1 MPDSVSPA
9 LARRVALAAQGLG
22 RPHPEAAGTRRLA
35 AEIRRLGLLQIDS
48 VNVFER
54 SHHLPVLAR
63 VGPYDRAALDRMLFG
78 GGGAYTE
85 YWAHQAA
92 VLPVG
97 DLPLY
102 RWRMQAERARR
113 MRPGSWALE
122 HAPLLAEVRAE
133 LARTGP
139 VPASAVEHEA
149 NVRTGPWWGWS
160 DVKRAL
166 EALFAWGEIASA
178 GRRGFERVYG
188 LAEDVLPADVLAREV
203 PEEDAVRELVRR
215 AAVAH
220 GIGTAADLGDY
231 HRLSRAAT
239 DRALRDLADAG
250 EVLPVTVPGWEGRGG
265 PLPVWLHRDAR
276 LPRRIA
282 GEALLSPF
290 DPVVWFRDRALR
302 LFDLHYRIEIYTP
315 AAKRVHGYYVLPV
328 LVDDEIVARVDL
340 KSDRQAGV
348 LRVQASWIEGRHDV
362 AVVAGRIAPLL
373 ERAAAWQGLERVGV
387 VDRGTLAGALR
398 VHLPA
403 VEATAAEPAAADPA
417 TDPTA

>member
-1 MPDSVSPA
+1 MADSVSPA

-22 RPHPEAAGTRRLA
+22 RPHPAAAGTRRLA

-78 GGGAYTE
+78 GGSAYTE

-92 VLPVG
+92 VL
-97 DLPLY
+97 
-102 RWRMQAERARR
+102 RT
-113 MRPGSWALE
+113 RPGSWALE
-122 HAPLLAEVRAE
+122 HAPLIAEVRAE

-139 VPASAVEHEA
+139 VPASAIEHES

-166 EALFAWGEIASA
+166 EAMFAWGEIASA

-188 LAEDVLPADVLAREV
+188 LAEDVLPAAALDRAV

-215 AAVAH
+215 AAIAH

-250 EVLPVTVPGWEGRGG
+250 EVLPVTVPGWEGRGK

-276 LPRRIA
+276 LPRRIR

-290 DPVVWFRDRALR
+290 DPVVWFRERALR

-315 AAKRVHGYYVLPV
+315 AAQRVHGYYVLPV

-348 LRVQASWIEGRHDV
+348 LRVQASWIEGRHDPATV
-362 AVVAGRIAPLL
+362 AERIAPLL

-387 VDRGTLAGALR
+387 VDRGTLAPALR
-398 VHLPA
+398 AHLPA
-403 VEATAAEPAAADPA
+403 VAAGAPVDDDVAAADPA
-417 TDPTA
+417 G

>member
-1 MPDSVSPA
+1 MADTVSPS
-9 LARRVALAAQGLG
+9 LARRVALGAQGLG
-22 RPHPEAAGTRRLA
+22 RPHPGAAGTRRLA

-54 SHHLPVLAR
+54 SHHLPMLAR

-78 GGGAYTE
+78 GGDAYTE

-92 VLPVG
+92 VLPVD
-97 DLPLY
+97 DLPLFA
-102 RWRMQAERARR
+102 WRMEAERARR
-113 MRPGSWALE
+113 MRPGSWASE
-122 HAPLLAEVRAE
+122 HLPLIAEVRAE

-139 VPASAVEHEA
+139 VPASAIEHES

-166 EALFAWGEIASA
+166 EAMFAWGEIASA

-250 EVLPVTVPGWEGRGG
+250 EVLPVAVPGWEGRGK

-276 LPRRIA
+276 LPRRIR

-290 DPVVWFRDRALR
+290 DPVVWFRERALR

-315 AAKRVHGYYVLPV
+315 AAQRVHGYYVLPV

-348 LRVQASWIEGRHDV
+348 LRVQASWIEGRHDPAAV
-362 AVVAGRIAPLL
+362 AERIAPLL

-387 VDRGTLAGALR
+387 VDRGTLAPALR
-398 VHLPA
+398 AHLPA
-403 VEATAAEPAAADPA
+403 IAAGALDAAVDPA
-417 TDPTA
+417 G

>member
-1 MPDSVSPA
+1 MPDVVSPA

-22 RPHPEAAGTRRLA
+22 RPHPVTPASPGTRRLA
-35 AEIRRLGLLQIDS
+35 AEVRRLALLQIDS

-54 SHHLPVLAR
+54 SHHLPMLAR
-63 VGPYDRAALDRMLFG
+63 VGPYDRSALDRMLFG
-78 GGGAYTE
+78 GGGAFTE

-92 VLPVG
+92 VIPVD
-97 DLPLY
+97 DLPLFG
-102 RWRMQAERARR
+102 WRMAAERARR
-113 MRPGSWALE
+113 MRPGSWARE

-133 LARTGP
+133 LGRTGP
-139 VPASAVEHEA
+139 VPASAIEHEA

-166 EALFAWGEIASA
+166 EAMFAWGEIASA

-188 LAEDVLPADVLAREV
+188 LAEDVLPAAVRERVV
-203 PEEDAVRELVRR
+203 PEADAVRELVRR

-231 HRLSRAAT
+231 FRLSRAAT
-239 DRALRDLADAG
+239 DRALVDLADAG
-250 EVLPVTVPGWEGRGG
+250 EVLPVTVPGWEGRGK

-276 LPRRIA
+276 LPRRIRT
-282 GEALLSPF
+282 EALLSPF
-290 DPVVWFRDRALR
+290 DPVVWFRERALR

-315 AAKRVHGYYVLPV
+315 QAQRVHGYYVLPV

-348 LRVQASWIEGRHDV
+348 LRVQASWIEGRQDPAAV
-362 AVVAGRIAPLL
+362 AERIAPLV

-387 VDRGTLAGALR
+387 VDRGTLASSLR
-398 VHLPA
+398 AHLPA
-403 VEATAAEPAAADPA
+403 IDATAAG
-417 TDPTA
+417 

>member
-1 MPDSVSPA
+1 MVDTVSPA

-22 RPHPEAAGTRRLA
+22 RAHPAAAGTRRLA

-63 VGPYDRAALDRMLFG
+63 VGPYDRALLDRMLFG
-78 GGGAYTE
+78 GAGPYTE

-92 VLPVG
+92 VLPVD
-97 DLPLY
+97 DLPLF
-102 RWRMQAERARR
+102 RWRMDAERARR
-113 MRPGSWALE
+113 TRPGSWALE
-122 HAPLLAEVRAE
+122 HRALIAEVRAE
-133 LARTGP
+133 LGRTGP

-166 EALFAWGEIASA
+166 EAMFAWGEIASA

-188 LAEDVLPADVLAREV
+188 LAEDVLPAEVLAREV
-203 PEEDAVRELVRR
+203 PEDDAVRELVRR

-231 HRLSRAAT
+231 HRLSRTAA
-239 DRALRDLADAG
+239 DRAVRDLADAG
-250 EVLPVTVPGWEGRGG
+250 ELLAVGVPGWEGRGK

-276 LPRRIA
+276 LPRRIR

-290 DPVVWFRDRALR
+290 DPVVWFRERALR

-315 AAKRVHGYYVLPV
+315 AAARVHGYYVLPV

-340 KSDRQAGV
+340 KSDRRAGV
-348 LRVQASWIEGRHDV
+348 LRVQASWIEGRHDADRV
-362 AVVAGRIAPLL
+362 AERIAPLL
-373 ERAAAWQGLERVGV
+373 ERAAAWQGLASVGV
-387 VDRGTLAGALR
+387 VDRGTLASSLR
-398 VHLPA
+398 TRLPA
-403 VEATAAEPAAADPA
+403 IDAVDAAEATAG
-417 TDPTA
+417 